1 MSRNDDMNSD
11 NASSSLEYNMT
22 HAKRG
27 KCLLIN
33 MVKYQNNAHEE
44 RSWSRK
50 DVELLKEVFQN
61 TLGFEQVE
69 ACTDKRADD
78 VKTLLT
84 SQASLDHSDSDC
96 FVCFVMGH
104 GEDGQIIAS
113 DNEIIDVANLLDP
126 IRKCKSL
133 EGKPK
138 LFFLLACQIDE
149 KTNRNGQVA
158 SPEKEEL
165 STPLNNMNVTNKNDA
180 DLLIYRTTQRGQLA
194 RGVISNK
201 GSHFVRTLCQVL
213 EKQGLHSSL
222 SSMLAET
229 NRIVFKSAKSAVSG
243 PTNKEIFFRT
253 KTKATIV
260 KEIPILL
267 IN

>member
-1 MSRNDDMNSD
+1 MRKDD
-11 NASSSLEYNMT
+11 ASSEYAMT

-138 LFFLLACQIDE
+138 LFFLLACQTE
-149 KTNRNGQVA
+149 VS
-158 SPEKEEL
+158 SPEQEEQL
-165 STPLNNMNVTNKNDA
+165 STPLQIMNGNKN

-260 KEIPILL
+260 KEIPILV